1 MEVINNANGI
11 GGLLTSFRGL
21 VKDSKRIMFI
31 GTTGFCTPFAELMA
45 YVVRD
50 APIEVGFIPDIR
62 HHEAKSI
69 VSTPSGM
76 QIGDEIDY
84 HADTVVLLGGLAMP
98 KMKIDVDD
106 IKKNLE
112 DILEGAENTTVIG
125 ICFQSMFDTQ
135 CWIGPIDFD
144 YIIDSDMSVSTIK
157 V

>member
-1 MEVINNANGI
+1 MEVINNASGI
-11 GGLLTSFRGL
+11 GGLLTSFREL

-45 YVVRD
+45 YVIRD

-62 HHEAKSI
+62 HHEAKAI

-76 QIGDEIDY
+76 QIGDDIDH

-98 KMKIDVDD
+98 KMKIDVEN
-106 IKKNLE
+106 IKENLD
-112 DILEGAENTTVIG
+112 DILESAENTLVIG

-144 YIIDSDMSVSTIK
+144 YIIDSDLSASTIK
-157 V
+157 L